1 MLIWMFFFK
10 DINSK
15 GKFSLKKKNHWSYPR
30 KNSVD
35 YYTSLRRIKIVD
47 SSDFPV
53 AYIYFYTVVN
63 I

>member
-1 MLIWMFFFK
+1 MNVYFK

-15 GKFSLKKKNHWSYPR
+15 GKFSLKKKKNHWSYPR
-30 KNSVD
+30 KDSVD

-53 AYIYFYTVVN
+53 ASIYFYTVVN